1 MNLKSESLINQIFF
15 EKYKIIRKIGQGSF
29 GRIYS
34 CQDITTNELFAM
46 KVEQNSFQNNV
57 LEIES
62 KYLSYLKGFG
72 IPELKYFG
80 TTKKY
85 NILIETLLDKS
96 LENLFSESHGSFNLK
111 DICMIGIQVLE
122 RLEYIHNKNIIHR
135 DIKPDNFV
143 IGKNKDK
150 KIIYLIDFGLAKRYR
165 NPLNFEHIPFKMTKR
180 LTGTARYASVNAL
193 KGGEQ
198 SRRDDL
204 ESLVYM
210 LLFFLKGSLPWQG
223 VHGITK
229 GDKYKKIYYMK
240 KNYGVERLF
249 ENSPNEFKELYLYV
263 KKLEFEQEPDYNYC
277 KQLLTKIIE
286 KTCGEKNDNFF
297 TWCKEINVLN
307 KNYFLGNNIIIS
319 NNIKNNDD
327 SGKTMKSTKIINMYN
342 SNILLDK
349 INNKK
354 IKKISITFIDKS
366 DKNKNKI
373 MNCGH
378 NFSLQ
383 KKRTNSLILDNICDI
398 DKITNDNKDIE
409 SSQKNK
415 EIIVTSSKK
424 NNDSNEDYSIE
435 GEIEKNKKILVNKNN
450 TNNNNNNNNNTLNY
464 KNKINILSLTKINK
478 KKDCQLINLNK
489 FNKNLLRAKTNR
501 DLFNFTKK
509 NFNIIMN
516 SQIGQKTSRNKNKSN
531 ESKTKSKSKSKSKSG
546 IKIKQKNKTNI
557 SNNILYKDILNNST
571 KKITKTRN
579 KIISVFKTHTN
590 IRNKNKSKIKH
601 SIQMQSTSRNNDDK
615 SNKKMSILLE
625 DYINSRNNN
634 NIKNQNNTSRTNN
647 IKNYLKNLHTN
658 KLRYSNISSYTKR
671 YKNNI
676 TKDNNNN
683 SNNNNE
689 IKNSKRQKSANSN
702 NTSKDKSKS
711 KSKNKNK
718 KEQKKYNSLTKKINK
733 FFSINNKMIKVQ
745 QIFLGNKKKKDII
758 ININK
763 CSKKRQK
770 SNNVQKSESYLN
782 KIFNRKK
789 INRSNIYESRNNTIN
804 IESIFF
810 VGDNSNNNNNNNQY
824 SLKSLNKNNKMKSII
839 YTPNNRYIKK
849 NNNYNGNNNFLK
861 KFKISILCSNKKN
874 NTNNNSIKNPSNS
887 KAKKRI
893 IEDKKITNYNN
904 NSSHKI
910 SENIFKINNKR
921 NKKNVINS
929 FNNKKIGPMSYN
941 NLITNNTRG
950 EKKNINL
957 NSNIFCNNSLIEK
970 KYFFQSSFNSSD
982 SNYIL
987 NNINNNNIVVNNY
1000 NNNNSNNNST
1010 SHISKKM
1017 INSYTINHQNLLS
1030 DEINENSYNN
1040 NFGGFSNNNNINN
1053 SLFKDF
1059 IIRTKN
1065 IDSKKKNNSR
1075 QNIMKYIKKYHKN
1088 NIIIKDSIQKS
1099 KNKKTKI

>member
-80 TTKKY
+80 NTKKY

-111 DICMIGIQVLE
+111 DICMIGIQALE

-135 DIKPDNFV
+135 DIKPDNFD
-143 IGKNKDK
+143 IRKNKDK

-180 LTGTARYASVNAL
+180 LTGTARYASINAL

-249 ENSPNEFKELYLYV
+249 ENLPNEFKDLYV
-263 KKLEFEQEPDYNYC
+263 YVQKLEFEQDPDYNYC
-277 KQLLTKIIE
+277 KQILNKIIE

-297 TWCKEINVLN
+297 TWCKEINVLD

-327 SGKTMKSTKIINMYN
+327 SRKTMKSTKIINMYN

-354 IKKISITFIDKS
+354 IKKISITFIDKN

-373 MNCGH
+373 INCGH
-378 NFSLQ
+378 NISLQ

-424 NNDSNEDYSIE
+424 NNNSNEDYSIE
-435 GEIEKNKKILVNKNN
+435 GEIEKNKKILDNKNN
-450 TNNNNNNNNNTLNY
+450 TNNYNNNNNNNILSY

-489 FNKNLLRAKTNR
+489 FNKNLLRTKTNR

-516 SQIGQKTSRNKNKSN
+516 SQIIQKTSRDKNKSN
-531 ESKTKSKSKSKSKSG
+531 ESKNKSKSKSG
-546 IKIKQKNKTNI
+546 IKVKQKNKTNI
-557 SNNILYKDILNNST
+557 SNNILYKDIFNNSP
-571 KKITKTRN
+571 KKLKKTRN

-615 SNKKMSILLE
+615 SNKKISILLE

-658 KLRYSNISSYTKR
+658 KLRYSYISSYTKR

-683 SNNNNE
+683 SNNINE

-711 KSKNKNK
+711 KSKNK

-733 FFSINNKMIKVQ
+733 YFNINNKMIKVQ

-810 VGDNSNNNNNNNQY
+810 VGDNSNNNNNNQY
-824 SLKSLNKNNKMKSII
+824 SLKSLNKNNKVKNII

-861 KFKISILCSNKKN
+861 KFKISILCSNRKN
-874 NTNNNSIKNPSNS
+874 NTNKNRIKDPSN
-887 KAKKRI
+887 
-893 IEDKKITNYNN
+893 
-904 NSSHKI
+904 
-910 SENIFKINNKR
+910 
-921 NKKNVINS
+921 
-929 FNNKKIGPMSYN
+929 
-941 NLITNNTRG
+941 
-950 EKKNINL
+950 
-957 NSNIFCNNSLIEK
+957 
-970 KYFFQSSFNSSD
+970 
-982 SNYIL
+982 
-987 NNINNNNIVVNNY
+987 
-1000 NNNNSNNNST
+1000 
-1010 SHISKKM
+1010 
-1017 INSYTINHQNLLS
+1017 
-1030 DEINENSYNN
+1030 
-1040 NFGGFSNNNNINN
+1040 
-1053 SLFKDF
+1053 
-1059 IIRTKN
+1059 
-1065 IDSKKKNNSR
+1065 
-1075 QNIMKYIKKYHKN
+1075 
-1088 NIIIKDSIQKS
+1088 
-1099 KNKKTKI
+1099 